1 MKTRPEIKALAKE
14 AVAAQRKTAVLLEL
28 SFFGVTV
35 AIIAVYVLLLLPGV
49 IAESVGL
56 IFLAVAFL
64 IVAALPLSVL
74 VVGAFGEHIKVY
86 RRETAS
92 VGAMFAS
99 MKVNFWR
106 KLGGL
111 LWMELWI
118 LIWSLL
124 LIVPGIIKSYAY
136 SMTTFILA
144 DNPSVTA
151 TQALKV
157 SMKMTAG
164 HKWQIFVFGLSF
176 LGWILLPMLPYIVF
190 ISIFTATEAIIWL
203 VLSMLALLA
212 AVVYW
217 LIVVYPY
224 LYTAYAGLFLELRE
238 NALRE
243 GKITPEEL
251 GMEPPTAAAPHE
263 PMVYR

>member
-14 AVAAQRKTAVLLEL
+14 AVAAQRKTAVCLEL
-28 SFFGVTV
+28 SFFVVVV
-35 AIIAVYVLLLLPGV
+35 AIFAIYGMLLVPAVMT
-49 IAESVGL
+49 ESVGL
-56 IFLAVAFL
+56 IFLAVVFL
-64 IVAALPLSVL
+64 IVAMFPLSVL

-99 MKVNFWR
+99 VKVNFWR

-111 LWMELWI
+111 LWMELWV
-118 LIWSLL
+118 LLWSLL

-164 HKWQIFVFGLSF
+164 YKWRIFVFGLSF
-176 LGWILLPMLPYIVF
+176 IGWILLPMLPYIAFV
-190 ISIFTATEAIIWL
+190 SIFVVTEAFIWL
-203 VLSMLALLA
+203 GLSIIAILA

-217 LIVVYPY
+217 VVVVYPY
-224 LYTAYAGLFLELRE
+224 LYTALAGHFLELRD
-238 NALRE
+238 NALRN

-251 GMEPPTAAAPHE
+251 GMDAPVAAPHD
-263 PMVYR
+263 PMII